1 MKLFMDSSTNY
12 LYLAL
17 YENNEIATYVI
28 FSIFLVCLI
37 ACAIDNYYAK
47 MAKISNSKRL
57 NGAQAAAKVLE
68 YYGIYGVRIE
78 PVSGKLSDHY
88 DPRSNVIRLS
98 HEVYSGTSIASVGI
112 ACHEAG
118 HAAQHAQ
125 NYVPIKVRN
134 AILPV
139 ANIGSTVGFYLAI
152 FGYFLGFGPLIDI
165 GVILFASVTV
175 FQLVTLPIEFN
186 ASRRAISVIDETGML
201 DVDEVPKAKKVL
213 FAAALTYVAAL
224 LVSIM
229 SLLRLILKTRSRR
242 N

>member
-1 MKLFMDSSTNY
+1 MFYFDYYY
-12 LYLAL
+12 LILVVPAMIISLLAQI
-17 YENNEIATYVI
+17 NVKKT
-28 FSIFLVCLI
+28 
-37 ACAIDNYYAK
+37 YAK
-47 MAKISNSKRL
+47 MAAINNKKRL
-57 NGAQAAAKVLE
+57 TGAQAAEALLSSN
-68 YYGIYGVRIE
+68 GIGNVRIE
-78 PVSGKLSDHY
+78 LGHGKLSDHY

-98 HEVYSGTSIASVGI
+98 PEVYSGTSIAAVGI

-118 HAAQHAQ
+118 HAVQHAH

-139 ANIGSTVGFYLAI
+139 ANIGSTAGFYLAI
-152 FGYFLGFGPLIDI
+152 IGYFLGYGLLVDI

-186 ASRRAISVIDETGML
+186 ASSRAIATIKERNL
-201 DVDEVPKAKKVL
+201 LYEDEVPAAKKVL
-213 FAAALTYVAAL
+213 TAAAMTYVAAL

-229 SLLRLILKTRSRR
+229 NLLRLILRTRNRR

>member
-1 MKLFMDSSTNY
+1 MFYFDYYY
-12 LYLAL
+12 L
-17 YENNEIATYVI
+17 I
-28 FSIFLVCLI
+28 LVVPAIIISLI
-37 ACAIDNYYAK
+37 AQINVKKTYAK
-47 MAKISNSKRL
+47 MAGINNKKHL
-57 NGAQAAAKVLE
+57 TGAQAAQMVLQN
-68 YYGIYGVRIE
+68 YGINNVRVE
-78 PVSGKLSDHY
+78 LGQGKLSDHY
-88 DPRSNVIRLS
+88 DPRSNIIRLS
-98 HEVYSGTSIASVGI
+98 PEVYGGTSIAAVGI

-125 NYVPIKVRN
+125 NYMPIKVRN

-152 FGYFLGFGPLIDI
+152 FGYFLGFGLLIDI

-186 ASRRAISVIDETGML
+186 ASRRAIAVIEERNLLYEDEIPM
-201 DVDEVPKAKKVL
+201 AKKVL
-213 FAAALTYVAAL
+213 VAAAMTYVAAL

-229 SLLRLILKTRSRR
+229 SLLRLILRTRNRR

>member
-1 MKLFMDSSTNY
+1 MIWYDYYY
-12 LYLAL
+12 LILVVPAL
-17 YENNEIATYVI
+17 II
-28 FSIFLVCLI
+28 SLI
-37 ACAIDNYYAK
+37 AQINVKRTYAN
-47 MAKISNSKRL
+47 MAKITNNKRM

-68 YYGIYGVRIE
+68 YYGIYDVKIE
-78 PVSGKLSDHY
+78 PVGGKLSDHY
-88 DPRSNVIRLS
+88 DPRTNVIRLS
-98 HEVYSGTSIASVGI
+98 SEVFSGTSIASVGI

-125 NYVPIKVRN
+125 NYIPIKVRN

-139 ANIGSTVGFYLAI
+139 ANIGSTLGFYLAI
-152 FGYFLGFGPLIDI
+152 FGYFLGYGLLIDI
-165 GVILFASVTV
+165 GIILFASVTV

-186 ASRRAISVIDETGML
+186 ASRRAISVINETGML
-201 DVDEVPKAKKVL
+201 DIEEIPKAKKVL

-229 SLLRLILKTRSRR
+229 SLLRLILRTRNRR

>member
-1 MKLFMDSSTNY
+1 MFWYDYYY
-12 LYLAL
+12 L
-17 YENNEIATYVI
+17 I
-28 FSIFLVCLI
+28 LVVPAILI
-37 ACAIDNYYAK
+37 ALLAEINVKRTYAK
-47 MAKISNSKRL
+47 MAKINNGRHLS
-57 NGAQAAAKVLE
+57 GAQAAAKVLE
-68 YYGIYGVRIE
+68 YYGIYDVRIE

-125 NYVPIKVRN
+125 NYIPIKVRN

-152 FGYFLGFGPLIDI
+152 LGYFIGFGPLIDI
-165 GVILFASVTV
+165 GIILFASVTV

-201 DVDEVPKAKKVL
+201 DVDEAPKAKKVL
-213 FAAALTYVAAL
+213 FAAALTYVASL

-229 SLLRLILKTRSRR
+229 SLLRLILRTRNRR

>member
-1 MKLFMDSSTNY
+1 MIWYDYYY
-12 LYLAL
+12 LILVVPAL
-17 YENNEIATYVI
+17 II
-28 FSIFLVCLI
+28 SLI
-37 ACAIDNYYAK
+37 AQINVKKTYAT
-47 MAKISNSKRL
+47 MAKIPNNKRL
-57 NGAQAAAKVLE
+57 TGAQAAARVLE
-68 YYGIYGVRIE
+68 YYGIRNVRIE
-78 PVSGKLSDHY
+78 PVGGKLSDHY
-88 DPRSNVIRLS
+88 DPRTNVIRLS
-98 HEVYSGTSIASVGI
+98 QEVFSGTSIASVGI

-152 FGYFLGFGPLIDI
+152 LGYFLGYGILVDVGI
-165 GVILFASVTV
+165 ILFASVAV

-186 ASRRAISVIDETGML
+186 ASRRAISVIEETEML
-201 DVDEVPKAKKVL
+201 YKEEAPKAKKVL
-213 FAAALTYVAAL
+213 FAAAMTYVAAL

-229 SLLRLILKTRSRR
+229 SLLRLILRTRNRR

>member
-1 MKLFMDSSTNY
+1 MFWYDYYY
-12 LYLAL
+12 L
-17 YENNEIATYVI
+17 I
-28 FSIFLVCLI
+28 LVVPAILI
-37 ACAIDNYYAK
+37 ALLAEINVKRTYAK
-47 MAKISNSKRL
+47 MAKINNGKHLS
-57 NGAQAAAKVLE
+57 GAQAAAKVLE
-68 YYGIYGVRIE
+68 YYGIYDVRIE
-78 PVSGKLSDHY
+78 PVGGKLSDHY

-125 NYVPIKVRN
+125 NYIPIKVRN

-152 FGYFLGFGPLIDI
+152 LGYFIGFGPLIDI
-165 GVILFASVTV
+165 GIILFASVTV

-213 FAAALTYVAAL
+213 FAAALTYVASL

-229 SLLRLILKTRSRR
+229 SLLRLILRTRNRR